1 MSTQGQGTV
10 EVDDDGGMPHAPSE
24 ARRAR
29 ASEAMTGDGDAES
42 MDVSFYTSSWGICF
56 ATLLIH
62 MGFCTFQEAQN
73 ARGQLLPKTP
83 LSTRAVLAPFFARV

>member
-1 MSTQGQGTV
+1 MCRRMRTGYRAMSTQGRGTV

-42 MDVSFYTSSWGICF
+42 MDVSSYTSSWGICF

-62 MGFCTFQEAQN
+62 MFFLHIS
-73 ARGQLLPKTP
+73 RGPKCAWTII
-83 LSTRAVLAPFFARV
+83 A